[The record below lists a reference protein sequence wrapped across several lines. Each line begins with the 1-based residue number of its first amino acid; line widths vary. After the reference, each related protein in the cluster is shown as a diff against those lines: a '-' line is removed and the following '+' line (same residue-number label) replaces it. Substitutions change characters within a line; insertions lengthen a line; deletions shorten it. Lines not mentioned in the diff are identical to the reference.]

1 VINKRFF
8 KTKDEVEV
16 TFALNATDASS
27 VALVADFLD
36 WKAAPMKKN
45 KKEQVF
51 KYKTRLPKGQEFE
64 FRYLV
69 NESEW
74 VNDAQAD
81 KYVPNSFGQDNALIS
96 TIEG

>member
-1 VINKRFF
+1 MINKRFF

-16 TFALNATDASS
+16 TFSLDADQAKS
-27 VALVADFLD
+27 VSLVADFLD
-36 WKAAPMKKN
+36 WEAQPMKIN
-45 KKEQVF
+45 KKDKVF

-69 NESEW
+69 DDQEW

-81 KYVPNSFGQDNALIS
+81 RYVPNVHGQDNCLIS
-96 TIEG
+96 TVE